1 MPKLILESLEEAPTA
16 PAADVGRCLEHL
28 VETLATVHAS
38 LAAIRWGDIEVLIVE
53 DQTEAQ
59 LCPRTSRVLSSK
71 DGFGYFCDPCQEVF
85 DLIHRR
91 LRLLVVS
98 AQIA

>member
-1 MPKLILESLEEAPTA
+1 MRNGLLRGSEA
-16 PAADVGRCLEHL
+16 
-28 VETLATVHAS
+28 
-38 LAAIRWGDIEVLIVE
+38 AAIRWGDIEALILE
-53 DQTEAQ
+53 DQPEVQ

-71 DGFGYFCDPCQEVF
+71 DGLGYFRDSCQEVF